1 LFGGISA
8 ATSHLAN
15 IFRNELLLIIFHS
28 TLNFRL
34 HLIFRTDLKAQG
46 SKLAQLDM
54 AKADAVMA
62 EDYDLAKEIKDES
75 DLLRR
80 QIEEQVGNNCVA
92 IFLFCF
98 CLYLYLFF
106 CAKDYFR

>member
-1 LFGGISA
+1 MIALLKNKVIALFHA
-8 ATSHLAN
+8 EMFT
-15 IFRNELLLIIFHS
+15 
-28 TLNFRL
+28 TLTL
-34 HLIFRTDLKAQG
+34 SLTQTDLKSQG

-80 QIEEQVGNNCVA
+80 QIEEQVRNLYEPSV
-92 IFLFCF
+92 
-98 CLYLYLFF
+98 YLYVRFF
-106 CAKDYFR
+106 VAFLCAKILAVIAEFSAPIVYV

>member
-1 LFGGISA
+1 
-8 ATSHLAN
+8 
-15 IFRNELLLIIFHS
+15 
-28 TLNFRL
+28 
-34 HLIFRTDLKAQG
+34 
-46 SKLAQLDM
+46 M

-80 QIEEQVGNNCVA
+80 QIEEQVSNHCVS
-92 IFLFCF
+92 ILFLFYF
-98 CLYLYLFF
+98 YFYLYLFF